1 MTTQTRVALVTGGA
15 KGIGFGIA
23 QRLQAEGLAVAL
35 VDLDRDSLAQA
46 AGKLTGGRVTT
57 FVADVTRRDQVAAA
71 IDHAEAELGG
81 FDVMIN
87 NAGIA
92 QVQPIADVTEA
103 EMDRIHAVNVKGVL
117 WGMQAAAA
125 KFRARGHGG
134 KIVSAASIA
143 AHEGYA
149 MLGAYCSTKFAVRA
163 LTQVAA
169 KEFAPDGIT
178 VNAYCP
184 GVVGTDMWTE
194 IDTRFHEV
202 TGAAKGATFE
212 QFVGGIAL
220 GRSQTPED
228 VACLVSYMASPDSDY
243 MTGQCV
249 IIDGGL
255 VYR

>member
-23 QRLQAEGLAVAL
+23 QRLQADGLAVAL
-35 VDLDRDSLAQA
+35 VDLDRDSLEQA

-57 FVADVTRRDQVAAA
+57 FVAD
-71 IDHAEAELGG
+71 L
-81 FDVMIN
+81 
-87 NAGIA
+87 
-92 QVQPIADVTEA
+92 
-103 EMDRIHAVNVKGVL
+103 
-117 WGMQAAAA
+117 
-125 KFRARGHGG
+125 
-134 KIVSAASIA
+134 IA

-169 KEFAPDGIT
+169 KEFAPDGVT

-228 VACLVSYMASPDSDY
+228 VACLVSYMASTDSDY

-249 IIDGGL
+249 ISDGGL